1 MRLGRE
7 VLKFRV
13 RAFRDPQ
20 LALSREELVL
30 PLGVRESLDGERRLG
45 EEQGKWKTGSVFLH

>member
-1 MRLGRE
+1 M
-7 VLKFRV
+7 

-20 LALSREELVL
+20 LALCREELVL